1 MIKFD
6 YSKDAWKGY
15 LLWFVIAVLGI
26 ALSIMLGCASSQQES
41 QQEEYDLL
49 HRDELLAY
57 KSITIKDYKDNDD
70 ECGKKRG

>member
-26 ALSIMLGCASSQQES
+26 ALSIMLGCASSQQE
-41 QQEEYDLL
+41 EYDLL
-49 HRDELLAY
+49 HTDELMAY
-57 KSITIKDYKDNDD
+57 KSITIKDIKGPKEFN
-70 ECGKKRG
+70 

>member
-1 MIKFD
+1 MK
-6 YSKDAWKGY
+6 KN
-15 LLWFVIAVLGI
+15 I
-26 ALSIMLGCASSQQES
+26 ALAICFLGMVIVALLLFGCASNKQDEQ
-41 QQEEYDLL
+41 YDLL